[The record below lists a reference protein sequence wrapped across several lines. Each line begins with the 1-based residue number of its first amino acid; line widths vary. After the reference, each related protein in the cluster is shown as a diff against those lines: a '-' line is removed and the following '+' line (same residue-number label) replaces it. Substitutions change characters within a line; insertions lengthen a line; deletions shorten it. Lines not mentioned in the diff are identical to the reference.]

1 MPFCACTV
9 RLVCSRGDRIDA
21 IFLVMQ
27 LVFFGTMAALWFTC
41 TIAVPGFAIQEA
53 YGGRF
58 AIGGDRSEKKAGSLV
73 IVCTRTE
80 GFRRCSFTFIPS
92 VNFWPIYQRV
102 ASYFTSCI
110 DSTEHPAKF
119 SGEAGSSIFEA
130 EVLLL
135 CVGARASHRQ
145 HRSTAPA
152 SHCFPLGSP
161 QSEATTDSYANS
173 RITGALVRKIDLR

>member
-9 RLVCSRGDRIDA
+9 RLVCFKGDRIDA

-27 LVFFGTMAALWFTC
+27 LVHCVTMAVLLSTC
-41 TIAVPGFAIQEA
+41 TIAVHGFAIQAA
-53 YGGRF
+53 YDGRS

-73 IVCTRTE
+73 IVCMRTE
-80 GFRRCSFTFIPS
+80 VSQRCSFTSIRR

-119 SGEAGSSIFEA
+119 SREAGSNIFEA
-130 EVLLL
+130 AVLSL
-135 CVGARASHRQ
+135 CVSARASHSQ
-145 HRSTAPA
+145 HRSAAPSIALLSIRVHPNRKQQLTATQTVE
-152 SHCFPLGSP
+152 SLEHSLGKS
-161 QSEATTDSYANS
+161 
-173 RITGALVRKIDLR
+173 I